1 MRWLNGITDSIDMS
15 LSKLREIVKDR
26 EACMLQSMGS
36 QRVGH
41 DFVTEQLQY
50 YFLKKIYL
58 FTYWLC
64 PILVAAHGIF
74 SFSVW
79 ELVLRPGV
87 KARPLHWECR
97 VLVTAP
103 PGKSFRPNFAVDSL
117 CYFGVSHFHAQGL
130 FSHLG

>member
-1 MRWLNGITDSIDMS
+1 MTLQPVVMTWASDLSSSPDFDFFFFFFAFIWLFQ
-15 LSKLREIVKDR
+15 V
-26 EACMLQSMGS
+26 
-36 QRVGH
+36 
-41 DFVTEQLQY
+41 
-50 YFLKKIYL
+50 
-58 FTYWLC
+58 
-64 PILVAAHGIF
+64 LVAAHGIF